1 MIMHD
6 CGTFFKICS
15 STVVLLVL
23 DRSWVGLVFTLLLI
37 FLLLNLLGLRRHH
50 VRHPRFIVLSVKTKD
65 YNGEIMMDKRK
76 GRLNY
81 HV

>member
-37 FLLLNLLGLRRHH
+37 FLLLNLLGLRRLH
-50 VRHPRFIVLSVKTKD
+50 VRHLPSILLSVNTED
-65 YNGEIMMDKRK
+65 YYGKNRMDMWE
-76 GRLNY
+76 G
-81 HV
+81 